1 MALNF
6 YKSFKPIFII
16 IFLIN
21 LLNSELKSSF
31 EKNLNDK
38 DAYKIQLHEKYF
50 FNDLQDNLVTQLDWE
65 NVKSFKE
72 NDQIIWEKL
81 NFDEKTFID
90 QLDSRT
96 KERNTKNSNSIT
108 TLNRSIIFNENR
120 VGPDVSWI
128 VPLGFGW
135 NKKYK
140 LDFTARGHNTRIP
153 EPVKR
158 NFFGWNN
165 GDAVGL
171 ISYQFLNYEKASF
184 GINFGVRSLYQGDN
198 AAGGTSPIGDG
209 TSAGFRWDY
218 RLSDTSGIAFGAEQL
233 VHFDDSTDT
242 GRNIYLVASKAFLP
256 TEFNGYKSF
265 PIYIATAGVA
275 TGRMAVGTIKGL
287 CSDFI
292 GSAGTDL
299 EYYPRLCWSPV
310 FSLASVW
317 SEGLS
322 TYFEYN
328 SRFFLIGTSYAPF
341 RNLPIRGN
349 FGLILSDHVDN
360 YKLHNVSEMNW
371 VFNLSMG
378 I

>member
-6 YKSFKPIFII
+6 YKLFKPIFII

-158 NFFGWNN
+158 
-165 GDAVGL
+165 
-171 ISYQFLNYEKASF
+171 
-184 GINFGVRSLYQGDN
+184 
-198 AAGGTSPIGDG
+198 
-209 TSAGFRWDY
+209 
-218 RLSDTSGIAFGAEQL
+218 
-233 VHFDDSTDT
+233 
-242 GRNIYLVASKAFLP
+242 
-256 TEFNGYKSF
+256 
-265 PIYIATAGVA
+265 
-275 TGRMAVGTIKGL
+275 
-287 CSDFI
+287 
-292 GSAGTDL
+292 
-299 EYYPRLCWSPV
+299 
-310 FSLASVW
+310 
-317 SEGLS
+317 
-322 TYFEYN
+322 
-328 SRFFLIGTSYAPF
+328 
-341 RNLPIRGN
+341 
-349 FGLILSDHVDN
+349 
-360 YKLHNVSEMNW
+360 
-371 VFNLSMG
+371 
-378 I
+378 